1 MLGCPLCGS
10 WDVFFGTLE
19 FARLYRRVLIGL
31 LYRIC
36 IYLFM
41 YCLYIVYVLYVPI
54 FSRLEKKWQ
63 VEG

>member
-1 MLGCPLCGS
+1 VLCWLPTEGS

-36 IYLFM
+36 IY
-41 YCLYIVYVLYVPI
+41 YISVYVLSV
-54 FSRLEKKWQ
+54 
-63 VEG
+63 